1 MSSLFVL
8 GAQRKMFS
16 TEGFKLSDRK
26 LTIYWKMIMWKNG
39 LCIIL
44 WWIDLT
50 FLINAVECY
59 HFSSSFPKS
68 IQIFTSIELCLC
80 CICGYLQSFSCKWC
94 EVIYLWYMKCLW
106 KYISYNSNLFFIL
119 SFLLIAIINLLLLY
133 YYILAIE
140 AEERSSRFWSWFRW

>member
-1 MSSLFVL
+1 MCVMSSLFVL

-80 CICGYLQSFSCKWC
+80 CHLWIFAIVFLQMMWSYIFMVHEMFMKIYFLQFKLILYIIFSIDCN
-94 EVIYLWYMKCLW
+94 Y
-106 KYISYNSNLFFIL
+106 
-119 SFLLIAIINLLLLY
+119 
-133 YYILAIE
+133 
-140 AEERSSRFWSWFRW
+140 

>member
-80 CICGYLQSFSCKWC
+80 CHLWIFAIAFLQMMWSYIFMVHEMFMKIYFLQFKLILYIIFSIDCN
-94 EVIYLWYMKCLW
+94 Y
-106 KYISYNSNLFFIL
+106 
-119 SFLLIAIINLLLLY
+119 
-133 YYILAIE
+133 
-140 AEERSSRFWSWFRW
+140 